1 MVINITTNS
10 TFLSEFNEL
19 ARFFSEVT
27 LSPEGEAVNIRV
39 DGENITISYRDK
51 SEVRSV
57 DISNADE
64 LTKKSELK
72 RLAKIMLY
80 DALCQMTGQV
90 LPYGS
95 LTGIRPT
102 KLYHDLCSKGINA
115 HEYFTDY
122 LRVSESATTLIEEI
136 VDNQKGIYSFN
147 DDEIDLFVNIPIC
160 ASRCS
165 YCSFISA
172 EYSKITKWIEPYV
185 SLLIREIES
194 ARQLILAQGY
204 KLRSIYV
211 GGGTPTSLNETE
223 FAAVMSALKGLDC
236 IEFTVEAGRPD
247 TITADKLRV
256 MSECGVSRISIN
268 PQTFNEQTLKLIGRN
283 HSVEDIYRIYAEARK
298 YDFDI
303 NTDLIA
309 MLPEESFEDFKL
321 SVDAA
326 IALSPENIT
335 VHTLALKRGSS
346 LKESNYDNKSVQMP
360 TQMIEYSR
368 KAMKIA
374 GYSPYY
380 MYKQKYMSGNLDNT
394 GYAKEGKAC
403 IYNIDIM
410 EETRSILACGAGGIS
425 KRVYSGE
432 NRLERLANPKGIDV
446 YLERADTIIT
456 DKAAFFNRG

>member
-1 MVINITTNS
+1 MVINITTNT

-27 LSPEGEAVNIRV
+27 LSPDGEGVDIRV
-39 DGENITISYRDK
+39 DGADVTISYRDK
-51 SEVRSV
+51 REVRSV
-57 DISNADE
+57 DISSADA

-80 DALCQMTGQV
+80 DALSQMSGQV

-102 KLYHDLCSKGINA
+102 KLYHDLCAKGLNA

-122 LRVSESATTLIEEI
+122 LRVSQSATTLIEKI
-136 VDNQKGIYSFN
+136 VANQKGIYSFN

-160 ASRCS
+160 VSRCS

-194 ARQLILAQGY
+194 AKQLILSQGY
-204 KLRSIYV
+204 TLRSIYV
-211 GGGTPTSLNETE
+211 GGGTPTSLNETQ
-223 FAAVMSALKGLDC
+223 FAAVMRSLKGLDC

-268 PQTFNEQTLKLIGRN
+268 PQTFNERTLKLIGRN
-283 HSVEDIYRIYAEARK
+283 HSVEDIYRVYEEARK

-309 MLPEESFEDFKL
+309 MLPEESFEDFKR

-326 IALSPENIT
+326 IAMSPENIT

-346 LKESNYDNKSVQMP
+346 LKESNYDNTSVQMP

-368 KAMKIA
+368 KAMKNA

-425 KRVYSGE
+425 KRVYSDE

-446 YLERADTIIT
+446 YLERADTIIS
-456 DKAAFFNRG
+456 DKAVFFNRG

>member
-1 MVINITTNS
+1 MVINITTNT

-27 LSPEGEAVNIRV
+27 LSPDGEGVDIRV
-39 DGENITISYRDK
+39 DGADVTISYRDK
-51 SEVRSV
+51 REVRSV
-57 DISNADE
+57 DISSADA

-80 DALCQMTGQV
+80 DALSQMSGQV

-102 KLYHDLCSKGINA
+102 KLYHDLCAKGLNA

-122 LRVSESATTLIEEI
+122 LRVSQSATTLIEEI
-136 VDNQKGIYSFN
+136 VANQKGIYSFN

-160 ASRCS
+160 VSRCS

-194 ARQLILAQGY
+194 AKQLILSQGY
-204 KLRSIYV
+204 TLRSIYV
-211 GGGTPTSLNETE
+211 GGGTPTSLNETQ
-223 FAAVMSALKGLDC
+223 FAAVMRSLKGLDC

-268 PQTFNEQTLKLIGRN
+268 PQTFNERTLKLIGRN
-283 HSVEDIYRIYAEARK
+283 HSVEDIYRVYEEARK

-309 MLPEESFEDFKL
+309 MLPEESFEDFKR

-326 IALSPENIT
+326 IAMSPENIT

-346 LKESNYDNKSVQMP
+346 LKESNYDNTSVQMP

-368 KAMKIA
+368 KAMKNA

-394 GYAKEGKAC
+394 GYAKEGKTC

-425 KRVYSGE
+425 KRVYSDE

-446 YLERADTIIT
+446 YLERADTIIS
-456 DKAAFFNRG
+456 DKAVFFNRG

>member
-1 MVINITTNS
+1 MVINITTNT

-27 LSPEGEAVNIRV
+27 LSPEGEGVDIKV
-39 DGENITISYRDK
+39 DGADITISYRDK

-64 LTKKSELK
+64 LTRKSELK

-80 DALCQMTGQV
+80 DALCRMTGQV

-102 KLYHDLCSKGINA
+102 KLYHDLCNKGIDA
-115 HEYFTDY
+115 HEYFTRY
-122 LRVSESATTLIEEI
+122 LRVSESAAALIREI
-136 VDNQKGIYSFN
+136 VDNQKVIYSFN

-172 EYSKITKWIEPYV
+172 EYSKISKWIEPYV
-185 SLLIREIES
+185 SLLIREIE
-194 ARQLILAQGY
+194 AAKQLILSQEY
-204 KLRSIYV
+204 TLRSIYV

-223 FAAVMSALKGLDC
+223 FAAVMRALKGLNC

-247 TITADKLRV
+247 TITREKLRV

-268 PQTFNEQTLKLIGRN
+268 PQTFNERTLKLIGRN
-283 HSVEDIYRIYAEARK
+283 HSVEDIYRVYDEARE
-298 YDFDI
+298 YNFNI

-309 MLPEESFEDFKL
+309 MLPEESFEDFKR

-326 IALSPENIT
+326 IAMSPENIT

-346 LKESNYDNKSVQMP
+346 LKESNYDNTSANLP
-360 TQMIEYSR
+360 LQMIEYSR
-368 KAMKIA
+368 EALKNA

-425 KRVYSGE
+425 KRVFSTH

-446 YLERADTIIT
+446 YLERADTIIA
-456 DKAAFFNRG
+456 DKAEFFRKG